1 MAGPNDQQERLT
13 PGEYSRR
20 VRASLEQRQQHDM
33 ANRQKY
39 QPYIHS
45 QMQRLF
51 RDYQAPLYAR
61 ISGLST
67 KRSLAMAESV
77 AVSFAAHYDRR
88 LEDSE
93 TQAVSEHLLTAS
105 NNNVL
110 ASWATTGFALFMTW
124 RGRRTMKFPFFNPPF
139 VNNPGP
145 ERSLKRAMGHGARLV
160 AYYVVGAITVQ
171 PVLQALIFWNRKI
184 ATDQDP
190 RLARLL
196 RDAKDEAAHITA
208 DAMSPDHSP
217 NTEAEYSSAVYEE
230 QKDDDQQQQKSW
242 SQQQEQAQQGNNW
255 SQKPAPQQSR
265 WGGFSRSQPQQQQPV
280 RDDPWASDD
289 FDDASPVAPAAQP
302 TRQQQPTSGSA
313 WDRVRQQSQPTR
325 APQRMSQEA
334 QQTQSWGQQSQ
345 NNSSWGPSNDEGSRS
360 QTQAQRDFDAML
372 EKERQGSEQSSRPW
386 GR

>member
-61 ISGLST
+61 VSGLST

-110 ASWATTGFALFMTW
+110 ASFATTGFALFMTW

-139 VNNPGP
+139 VKNPGP

-160 AYYVVGAITVQ
+160 AYYVVGAITLQ

-190 RLARLL
+190 RLTRLL

-208 DAMSPDHSP
+208 DAMSPDQSQ

-230 QKDDDQQQQKSW
+230 QKDDDQDQQSNW
-242 SQQQEQAQQGNNW
+242 SKQQEQAQSNNW
-255 SQKPAPQQSR
+255 SQKSAPQQSS
-265 WGGFSRSQPQQQQPV
+265 WGNRSQSQQQQQQSA
-280 RDDPWASDD
+280 RADPWASDD
-289 FDDASPVAPAAQP
+289 FDDASPVASASQSQ
-302 TRQQQPTSGSA
+302 RQQQNTSGSA
-313 WDRVRQQSQPTR
+313 WDRVRQHSQPTR
-325 APQRMSQEA
+325 APQRMPQEA
-334 QQTQSWGQQSQ
+334 QQTQSWGQQSSGS
-345 NNSSWGPSNDEGSRS
+345 SSWGPTDDEDSRV
-360 QTQAQRDFDAML
+360 QTKAQRDFDAML
-372 EKERQGSEQSSRPW
+372 EKERKGSEQGSRPW